1 MSSNG
6 IDDISIIINESSST
20 DIVGFFN
27 FTIECLFIYCGIHI
41 TPYEIFQPILNLR
54 TDFSFND
61 IIKMLCFFSILSQS
75 RNVYRRLSTF
85 PFCRDIIR
93 QIETKLCEIRI
104 EESLLPDGI
113 RVNDDNRC
121 IICYAFII
129 FSNLEFRNKKQF
141 LFIFNLVYE
150 CFNSSF
156 DLENFKLN
164 ISRVLDKS
172 LLE

>member
-1 MSSNG
+1 
-6 IDDISIIINESSST
+6 
-20 DIVGFFN
+20 
-27 FTIECLFIYCGIHI
+27 
-41 TPYEIFQPILNLR
+41 
-54 TDFSFND
+54 
-61 IIKMLCFFSILSQS
+61 MLCFFSILSQN
-75 RNVYRRLSTF
+75 RNVYRKLLTF
-85 PFCRDIIR
+85 PFCQDIIR
-93 QIETKLCEIRI
+93 QIETELCKISI
-104 EESLLPDGI
+104 NESLLPDGI